1 MAASIALLPFL
12 ARAATMTP
20 VAVTGFNRDVVVE
33 NTISGPP
40 YTSFAS
46 ELNPGENL
54 SFYQSGLPGKSY
66 GLPVS
71 GSFTSAVGDGT
82 VFQFQPY
89 TSNNALVLSSDTALS
104 SGTLKL
110 ATPGVYGRIA
120 IIANS
125 ASAIFFEQ
133 HGLLD
138 FDFQRWLD
146 LCHQL

>member
-1 MAASIALLPFL
+1 MAASTALLPFL

-20 VAVTGFNRDVVVE
+20 VAVTGFNWDAVVE
-33 NTISGPP
+33 NTASGPP

-54 SFYQSGLPGKSY
+54 SFYQR
-66 GLPVS
+66 GLPVTR
-71 GSFTSAVGDGT
+71 SFTSAVGDGT

-89 TSNNALVLSSDTALS
+89 TSNNALVLGSDTALS

-110 ATPGVYGRIA
+110 ATPAVYGRVA

-125 ASAIFFEQ
+125 ASAASSSAGPLTLTFSD
-133 HGLLD
+133 GSTYVASYSAPD
-138 FDFQRWLD
+138 W
-146 LCHQL
+146 